1 MFYGKVK
8 LITRLIGGKRNEA
21 YIIRRNYEFN
31 DSSLV
36 EGVLHTVSRL
46 SYLSIRSHQSSIVIG
61 LHFFNDFNVKKLK
74 IYHT

>member
-36 EGVLHTVSRL
+36 EGVLYTVSRYIQTFL
-46 SYLSIRSHQSSIVIG
+46 FINTFTPVEHYWFTLFQRFQC
-61 LHFFNDFNVKKLK
+61 
-74 IYHT
+74 